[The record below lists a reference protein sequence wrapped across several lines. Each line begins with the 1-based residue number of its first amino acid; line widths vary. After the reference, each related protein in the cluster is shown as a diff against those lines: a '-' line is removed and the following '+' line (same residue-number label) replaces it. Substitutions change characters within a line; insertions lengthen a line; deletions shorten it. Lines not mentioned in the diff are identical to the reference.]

1 VEPTAKPFD
10 NTPIQSICY
19 DLLTRNLQ
27 DVLWSVDLTF
37 RFTSMSPSIFQLRGY
52 TQEETLQQSV
62 PDVLSPASL
71 ATVLKSLTEQLELE
85 RQPGSDKGRFWK
97 VDLEMIRKDGSPL
110 WTETKMTFLRGA
122 SGNPCGV
129 FGVTREV
136 STCRDA
142 ESRVRLAEEKYKK
155 IFENSAVAITV
166 TDEEERII
174 SWNKYAED
182 LLGMGREDLYMRPVH
197 ELYPEEEWKRMQSL
211 DIRKKGMLHHFETH
225 VVKKD
230 GSMLDVDVS
239 VTVLKTADGGKTG
252 SIGIIQNI
260 AERKLAERKLRLAEE
275 KYRSVFENSP
285 MALTVTDEEERII
298 QWNKYAEKLFG
309 FSAEELYLKPVRD
322 LYPQEA
328 WKRMQSMNIRSQGI
342 LRQHETQAIRK
353 DGKLIDISISVTV
366 LTTPDGGKTGSI
378 GIVEDI
384 TERKEA
390 DRKILNAE
398 EQYRTIFENSAVAIT
413 LTDEDERIISWNRLA
428 EGLLGMGRDDLY
440 HLPVRNLY
448 APEEWK
454 RLQSMELR
462 KKGITQN
469 VETQITRKDG
479 KKIDVDIC
487 ITVLRTEGGGKR
499 GSIGII
505 RDITVRKEAERKLR
519 IAEEKYRTIF
529 DNSPVAITIADQ
541 HGVIISW
548 NKFAEELLGRT
559 YEDFFGCTTES
570 LYPAEEWAKIH
581 ALNITKSGT
590 AHFETKILKGNG
602 ELMDVKTSVSILTDM
617 DGHITGSIGII
628 RDITERNRMMAEL
641 KKSREQADLA
651 SRSKS
656 DFLSNMSHEIR
667 TPMNGIMGMVDLLL
681 ETQLS
686 SEQHEY
692 ARFVKSSADS
702 LLSIINDILD
712 FSKVEAGK
720 LALET
725 IPFDLWTSVEDV
737 ASMLAVRAQDKGIEL
752 LVRFSPDTPRR
763 VLGDPGRIRQVLINL
778 AGNAIKFTNKGYVLI
793 NVESAAKGGDLCEF
807 KISVEDTGIGI
818 PEDKIDYVF
827 EKFTQAD
834 TSTTRRYGG
843 TGLGL
848 AICKQLAELM
858 GGKIGAQSRVG
869 LGSSFW
875 FTVQCPIDRQAAK
888 ILPRGELNGRK
899 ILIVDDH
906 EVNRR
911 ILIEELTSWSV
922 ETEAVNCAEDAMTAL
937 HKAAGAGR
945 PFDMVILDYQMPQTD
960 GFMLAQAIKADP
972 LIQNSVLVILTS
984 MGQRGD
990 SKQMEEAGIAV
1001 YLVKPVRHEHLY
1013 EALSMAWGAHS
1024 RNVPSR
1030 LITRFTLKEN
1040 QAEEN
1045 REKKE
1050 PVMISAKVLLAEDNL
1065 VNQKVAK
1072 KMIEK
1077 MGCSVDVVASGL
1089 EALNKVR
1096 QNRYDLVFMDCQM
1109 PEMDGYEATREI
1121 RKLTGSQAQVP
1132 IIALTAN
1139 AMDGDRD
1146 RCINAGMNDY
1156 LPKPVK
1162 AAELSAKIQQ
1172 WRSEQA
1178 SVPVPPAAAPPAAS
1192 VNSMK
1197 ANVSD
1202 AKPVSPACIDAA
1214 RIRELKEYADE
1225 GDADFI
1231 TELYDVFFKSCE
1243 ERILKI
1249 RQAIA
1254 AGDMQAIGIH
1264 IHTIKGSSRN
1274 LGATRVARVSEL
1286 LEKTIQDK
1294 ALDRVGP
1301 IEADLE
1307 AEIDLLRQEYDAEW
1321 RIPRN
1326 A

>member
-1 VEPTAKPFD
+1 MDPASKPSGD
-10 NTPIQSICY
+10 SPIQSLCY

-52 TQEETLQQSV
+52 TTEETLQQSM
-62 PDVLSPASL
+62 PDVLTPASL
-71 ATVLKSLTEQLELE
+71 ATALKALTEQLEME
-85 RQPGSDKGRFWK
+85 RQPGADQGRFWK
-97 VDLEMIRKDGSPL
+97 VDMEMTRKDGSL
-110 WTETKMTFLRGA
+110 IWTETKMTFLRA
-122 SGNPCGV
+122 SNGKPSGV

-166 TDEEERII
+166 TDEDERII

-197 ELYPEEEWKRMQSL
+197 ELYPEEEWTRMQSL
-211 DIRKKGMLHHFETH
+211 DIRKKNMLHHFETQ

-230 GSMLDVDVS
+230 GSLLDIDLS
-239 VTVLKTADGGKTG
+239 ITVLKTSDGGKTG

-275 KYRSVFENSP
+275 KYRSVFENSA
-285 MALTVTDEEERII
+285 MALTVTDEDERVI

-309 FSAEELYLKPVRD
+309 FSAEEFYRKPVRE
-322 LYPQEA
+322 LYPEEA
-328 WKRMQSMNIRSQGI
+328 WKRMQSMNIRSQGV

-390 DRKILNAE
+390 DCKIKNAE

-413 LTDEDERIISWNRLA
+413 VTDEDERIVSWNHLA
-428 EGLLGMGRDDLY
+428 EGLLGMNRKDLF

-448 APEEWK
+448 APEEWQ
-454 RLQSMELR
+454 RLQAMDLR

-479 KKIDVDIC
+479 KKIDVDMC
-487 ITVLRTEGGGKR
+487 ITVLRTEDGGKR

-505 RDITVRKEAERKLR
+505 RDITIRKEAERKLR

-541 HGVIISW
+541 NGVIVSW
-548 NKFAEELLGRT
+548 NKFAEELLERTHDNFFGRT
-559 YEDFFGCTTES
+559 VES
-570 LYPAEEWAKIH
+570 LYPAEEWVKIH
-581 ALNITKSGT
+581 ALNITRNGT
-590 AHFETKILKGNG
+590 SHFETKILKGSG
-602 ELMDVKTSVSILTDM
+602 EPLDVKTSVSILTDVE
-617 DGHITGSIGII
+617 GRITGSIGII

-641 KKSREQADLA
+641 KKSREQAELA
-651 SRSKS
+651 NRSKS

-667 TPMNGIMGMVDLLL
+667 TPMNGILGMVDLLL
-681 ETQLS
+681 ETQLT

-692 ARFVKSSADS
+692 ATFVKSSGDS

-720 LALET
+720 LTLET
-725 IPFDLWTSVEDV
+725 IPFDLWSSVEDV
-737 ASMLAVRAQDKGIEL
+737 ASMLAVKAQDKGIEL
-752 LVRFSPDTPRR
+752 LVRFSADTPRR
-763 VLGDPGRIRQVLINL
+763 ILGDPGRIRQVLINL

-793 NVESAAKGGDLCEF
+793 NVESMAKGGDLCEF

-818 PEDKIDYVF
+818 PDDKIDYVF

-848 AICKQLAELM
+848 AICKQLAELL

-869 LGSSFW
+869 FGSSFW
-875 FTVQCPIDRQAAK
+875 FTVQCPLDRQAPKAIPK
-888 ILPRGELNGRK
+888 AELAGLK
-899 ILIVDDH
+899 TLIVDDQ

-911 ILIEELTSWSV
+911 ILEEKLTSWSV
-922 ETEAVNCAEDAMTAL
+922 ETAAVSCAEEALTAL
-937 HKAAGAGR
+937 HKAVGAGA
-945 PFDMVILDYQMPQTD
+945 PFDMVLLDYQMPETN
-960 GFMLAQAIKADP
+960 GLMLARAIKADP
-972 LIQNSVLVILTS
+972 AIQKSVLVVLTS
-984 MGQRGD
+984 LGTRGD
-990 SKQMEEAGIAV
+990 SKQMEDVGVAA

-1013 EALSMAWGAHS
+1013 DTLSMAWGAYS
-1024 RNVPSR
+1024 RNIPSR
-1030 LITRFTLKEN
+1030 LITRYTLKEN
-1040 QAEEN
+1040 QVQ
-1045 REKKE
+1045 EKQESKT
-1050 PVMISAKVLLAEDNL
+1050 PTLVSAKVLLAEDNL

-1096 QNRYDLVFMDCQM
+1096 QNRYDLIFMDCQM

-1121 RKLTGSQAQVP
+1121 RKLAGEQSKIP

-1139 AMDGDRD
+1139 AMDGDRE
-1146 RCINAGMNDY
+1146 RCLSAGMNDY
-1156 LPKPVK
+1156 LAKPVK
-1162 AAELSAKIQQ
+1162 VAELSAKIQQ
-1172 WRSEQA
+1172 WRSEKTSA
-1178 SVPVPPAAAPPAAS
+1178 PALLSEGVPLRVDPPLP
-1192 VNSMK
+1192 
-1197 ANVSD
+1197 
-1202 AKPVSPACIDAA
+1202 KPLSHGCIDAT
-1214 RIRELKEYADE
+1214 RIDELKEYADE
-1225 GDADFI
+1225 DDADFVSDLFDI
-1231 TELYDVFFKSCE
+1231 FFTSCH
-1243 ERILKI
+1243 ERLLKI

-1254 AGDMQAIGIH
+1254 AGNLPGISGH
-1264 IHTIKGSSRN
+1264 VHTIKGSSRN
-1274 LGATRVARVSEL
+1274 LGAVRLSRVCES
-1286 LEKTIQDK
+1286 LEKAILDK
-1294 ALDRVGP
+1294 TFDRVGP
-1301 IEADLE
+1301 MVADLGS
-1307 AEIDLLRQEYDAEW
+1307 EIDLLHQEYDAQW
-1321 RIPRN
+1321 RLPRS